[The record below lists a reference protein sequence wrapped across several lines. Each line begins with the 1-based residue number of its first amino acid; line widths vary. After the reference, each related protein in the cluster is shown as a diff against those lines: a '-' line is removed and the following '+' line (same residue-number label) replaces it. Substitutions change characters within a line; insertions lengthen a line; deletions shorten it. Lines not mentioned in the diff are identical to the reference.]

1 MSFPVYRG
9 IQDSPALPYIL
20 PSMQE
25 PEPDD
30 NPRMRRRYIGVVIC
44 EIIVIAALWLLSR
57 WFR

>member
-1 MSFPVYRG
+1 
-9 IQDSPALPYIL
+9 
-20 PSMQE
+20 MQS
-25 PEPDD
+25 EPDD